1 MASAAWPTTRVL
13 GSYLECFSCCSYLK
27 APAFTNTLSLQERL
41 EAWHEGEGL
50 LLLGESPEA
59 QEEFIDAVIG
69 VTWREGLPVVV
80 YDREKV
86 IQVYIDR
93 DGMSREDAEEFYE
106 FNVEGAYVGP
116 QTPVYVDTEW

>member
-1 MASAAWPTTRVL
+1 
-13 GSYLECFSCCSYLK
+13 
-27 APAFTNTLSLQERL
+27 LSLQERL